1 MSPQDMDETALFQ
14 HIGNINISPKRLEEL
29 LVEQGLEVS

>member
-1 MSPQDMDETALFQ
+1 MQQDMDEAGLFQ

-29 LVEQGLEVS
+29 LIGEGLDVC